1 MPRDLLTWQP
11 KKLAKPLP
19 PRNPEHELKKIPPP
33 SLGRIAKALVSLAND
48 PCRACRHKVV
58 VVHDALRIWI
68 GLYRAIY
75 RVTPTDVTVLKPNQR
90 AVVYRL

>member
-33 SLGRIAKALVSLAND
+33 TLGRIAKALVSLANG
-48 PCRACRHKVV
+48 PCRAGHHKVV
-58 VVHDALRIWI
+58 VVHYALRIWI
-68 GLYRAIY
+68 GLYRAIC
-75 RVTPTDVTVLKPNQR
+75 RVTPTDVTVLKINQR
-90 AVVYRL
+90 PVVYFL